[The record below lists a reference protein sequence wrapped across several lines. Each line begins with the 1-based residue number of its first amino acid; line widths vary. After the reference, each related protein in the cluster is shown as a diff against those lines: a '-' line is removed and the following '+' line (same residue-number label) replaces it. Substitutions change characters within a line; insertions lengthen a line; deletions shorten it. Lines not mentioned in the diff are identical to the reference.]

1 MGGLSSFPVPG
12 RGAFSQFKVDENRRL
27 TPDFC
32 PLFVLGLVIIMQ
44 CIDIVGEMQ
53 GLIDCYVYFA
63 KTLQN
68 MGLYSYYTYFNGES
82 NHVDNGQQA
91 DFLQLWS

>member
-1 MGGLSSFPVPG
+1 M
-12 RGAFSQFKVDENRRL
+12 
-27 TPDFC
+27 TPDFG
-32 PLFVLGLVIIMQ
+32 PLSVSGGVIIVQ
-44 CIDIVGEMQ
+44 GVGIIGEVLR
-53 GLIDCYVYFA
+53 LIGCYVNFA

>member
-12 RGAFSQFKVDENRRL
+12 WGAFSQFKVDENRRL
-27 TPDFC
+27 TPDFG
-32 PLFVLGLVIIMQ
+32 PFFVPGLVIIVQ
-44 CIDIVGEMQ
+44 GCGIVGEMQ
-53 GLIDCYVYFA
+53 GLIGRYVNFA

-91 DFLQLWS
+91 DLLQLWS

>member
-1 MGGLSSFPVPG
+1 M
-12 RGAFSQFKVDENRRL
+12 
-27 TPDFC
+27 TPDFG
-32 PLFVLGLVIIMQ
+32 PLSVSGGVIIVQ
-44 CIDIVGEMQ
+44 GVGIIGEVLR
-53 GLIDCYVYFA
+53 LIGRYVNFA